1 MRRSQRNEV
10 GGGNYRATPHHHP
23 YPASFIKPFFYV
35 YILTD
40 VATQTHHYIGY
51 TTDLKERL
59 ARHNRGAV
67 PHTAPLKPWKI
78 QTAIAFDCE
87 EKARAFE
94 TYLKSHS
101 GRAFAEKHF

>member
-1 MRRSQRNEV
+1 M
-10 GGGNYRATPHHHP
+10 
-23 YPASFIKPFFYV
+23 PFFYV

-40 VATQTHHYIGY
+40 IATQSHHYTGF
-51 TTDLKERL
+51 TTDLQERL

-67 PHTAPLKPWKI
+67 PATASLRPWRI
-78 QTAIAFDCE
+78 QTAMAFDSE

-101 GRAFAEKHF
+101 GRAFAEKHL

>member
-1 MRRSQRNEV
+1 M
-10 GGGNYRATPHHHP
+10 PL
-23 YPASFIKPFFYV
+23 FYV

-40 VATQTHHYIGY
+40 IDMQSHHYMGF
-51 TTDLKERL
+51 TTDLQERL

-67 PHTAPLKPWKI
+67 PTTASPRPWKI
-78 QTAIAFDCE
+78 QTAMAFDSE

-101 GRAFAEKHF
+101 GRAFAEKHL